1 MLKVEYTTQFKRDM
15 KLANK
20 RKKNMLTLQRIM
32 KLIEREEILN
42 PRLRDHS
49 LTGHWKSHRELHIEP
64 DWLLIYKL
72 ILEEK
77 VVIFVRTGTHSD
89 LFN

>member
-1 MLKVEYTTQFKRDM
+1 MYSLEFTNQYLRDL
-15 KLANK
+15 KLARK
-20 RKKNMLTLQRIM
+20 RKLNES
-32 KLIEREEILN
+32 KLNDLIKCLLSGNPLPPKHKDHVLMGNYKGLN
-42 PRLRDHS
+42 ECD
-49 LTGHWKSHRELHIEP
+49 IEP

-72 ILEEK
+72 IPKEK